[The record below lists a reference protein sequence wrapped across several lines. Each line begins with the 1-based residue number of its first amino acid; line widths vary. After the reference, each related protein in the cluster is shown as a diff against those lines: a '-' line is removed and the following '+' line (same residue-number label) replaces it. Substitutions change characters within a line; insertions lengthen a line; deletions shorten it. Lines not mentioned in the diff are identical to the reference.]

1 MRFVD
6 EAVIYVRAGDGG
18 NGCVS
23 FRREKFVP
31 RGGPDGGDGGDGGS
45 VVLVGDEHL
54 QTLADFVYRRR
65 YQAKRGQHGMGK
77 NRHGK
82 SGEDIILPVPLGTDV
97 YDAISNEKLG
107 EVVKPGERLVVAKGG
122 KGGRGNSHFATPVD
136 RAPRKAEPGMPGEE
150 RTLRLI
156 LRLLADIGLV
166 GLPNAGKSTLLK
178 ALTAA
183 KPKIADYPFTTIA
196 PNLGVLNTGQFRFTV
211 ADMPGIIAG
220 AHQGKGLGLRF
231 LRHIERTKM
240 ILYVVDGSRGQLEE
254 DFYLLQEELKL
265 YNSELLK
272 KPAVLVINKIDLIG
286 ESRPQIDVTLPV
298 VWISARTAA
307 GLADLQ
313 EVIGRIF
320 PQDSAQ

>member
-18 NGCVS
+18 DGCVS

-45 VVLVGDEHL
+45 VILIGDEHL

-82 SGEDIILPVPLGTDV
+82 SGEDVILPVPLGTDV
-97 YDAISNEKLG
+97 YDAVTGEKLG
-107 EVVKPGERLVVAKGG
+107 EVVKPGERLIVAKGG
-122 KGGRGNSHFATPVD
+122 RGGRGNTHFATPVK
-136 RAPRKAEPGMPGEE
+136 RAPRKAEPGAPGEE
-150 RTLRLI
+150 RTLRLV

-166 GLPNAGKSTLLK
+166 GLPNAGKSTLLR

-196 PNLGVLNTGQFRFTV
+196 PNLGVLDNGRVRFTV

-220 AHQGKGLGLRF
+220 AHQGRGLGLQF

-240 ILYVVDGSRGQLEE
+240 ILYVVDGSQGKLEQ
-254 DFYLLQEELKL
+254 DFNLLQAELKQ
-265 YNSELLK
+265 YNSELIK
-272 KPAVLVINKIDLIG
+272 KPAVLVVNKIDLMG
-286 ESRPQIDVTLPV
+286 DNRPRINANLPV
-298 VWISARTAA
+298 VWTSALTGG

-313 EVIGRIF
+313 EVIGRVF
-320 PQDSAQ
+320 PKNSAL